1 MTTNGMLIFMMA
13 FLFLFFGYM
22 GVPVA
27 FALIAGVLA
36 VTAFT
41 PVGLPSIMT
50 QLFNGIDVE
59 ALLAV
64 PFFLLVGELMT
75 SANVTARM
83 INLSQALIG
92 HVRGVPRGGAELD
105 KWART
110 FARLFIRAV
119 SE

>member
-1 MTTNGMLIFMMA
+1 MTTNGMLIFTMA
-13 FLFLFFGYM
+13 FLFLFLGYL

-64 PFFLLVGELMT
+64 PFFLREDPNR
-75 SANVTARM
+75 SSCCAR
-83 INLSQALIG
+83 
-92 HVRGVPRGGAELD
+92 HPDTRP
-105 KWART
+105 T
-110 FARLFIRAV
+110 
-119 SE
+119 

>member
-1 MTTNGMLIFMMA
+1 MTTNGILIFTMA
-13 FLFLFFGYM
+13 FLFLFLGYL

-27 FALIAGVLA
+27 FALIAGVLV

-50 QLFNGIDVE
+50 QLFNGIDIE

-75 SANVTARM
+75 AANVTARTSTL
-83 INLSQALIG
+83 LSGL
-92 HVRGVPRGGAELD
+92 
-105 KWART
+105 T
-110 FARLFIRAV
+110 T
-119 SE
+119 